1 MRPNAKGL
9 NIYEVSQWGG
19 DDVVSELFQSFSGE
33 MLVRLLLAAILG
45 LTIGLE
51 RELKRKSL
59 GLKTILVISIVS
71 CLLTIVSIQ
80 SAYLFPEGT
89 LAEIRMDPLRLA
101 AQIVSGVGF
110 LGAGVIL
117 RRGDDTVSGL
127 TTAAIVW
134 GAAGIGIATGA
145 GFYVEA
151 VAGVTLLLVSVEIVP
166 AIIKKIGV
174 KEFHQKELYLRLTLT
189 NRGDIDKVIH
199 KVEDRFHE
207 RVDNIRIKDLAEDA
221 YLVILLVMV
230 DSEQTISEVYRKVA
244 IIDKIEN
251 IEIRA

>member
-1 MRPNAKGL
+1 M
-9 NIYEVSQWGG
+9 I
-19 DDVVSELFQSFSGE
+19 ELFKSVDME
-33 MLVRLLLAAILG
+33 MLLRLLLATFLG
-45 LTIGLE
+45 LAIGIE

-80 SAYLFPEGT
+80 SAYLFPEGM
-89 LAEIRMDPLRLA
+89 LAEIIRMDPLRLA

-145 GFYVEA
+145 GFYIEA
-151 VAGVTLLLVSVEIVP
+151 VAGVTLILVSVEIVP
-166 AIIKKIGV
+166 LMIKKIGV

-189 NRGDIDKVIH
+189 NRQDIGGVI
-199 KVEDRFHE
+199 KRVEEHFNE
-207 RVDNIRIKDLAEDA
+207 NVDNIRIKDVAEDVF
-221 YLVILLVMV
+221 LVILLVMV
-230 DSEQTISEVYRKVA
+230 DSEQTISDVYREVA
-244 IIDKIEN
+244 RIEKIKN
-251 IEIRA
+251 VEIRA

>member
-1 MRPNAKGL
+1 MIPM
-9 NIYEVSQWGG
+9 I
-19 DDVVSELFQSFSGE
+19 ELFKSVDME
-33 MLVRLLLAAILG
+33 MLLRLLLATFLG
-45 LTIGLE
+45 LAIGIE

-80 SAYLFPEGT
+80 SAYLFPEGM

-145 GFYVEA
+145 GFYIEA
-151 VAGVTLLLVSVEIVP
+151 VAGVTLILVSVEIVP
-166 AIIKKIGV
+166 LMIKKIGV

-189 NRGDIDKVIH
+189 NRQDIGGVI
-199 KVEDRFHE
+199 KRVEEHFNE
-207 RVDNIRIKDLAEDA
+207 NVDNIRIKDVAEDVF
-221 YLVILLVMV
+221 LVILLVMV
-230 DSEQTISEVYRKVA
+230 DSEQTISDVYREVA
-244 IIDKIEN
+244 RIEKIKN
-251 IEIRA
+251 VEIRA

>member
-1 MRPNAKGL
+1 MIPM
-9 NIYEVSQWGG
+9 I
-19 DDVVSELFQSFSGE
+19 ELFKSVDME
-33 MLVRLLLAAILG
+33 MLLRLLLATFLG
-45 LTIGLE
+45 LAIGIE

-80 SAYLFPEGT
+80 SAYLFPEGM

-145 GFYVEA
+145 GFYIEA
-151 VAGVTLLLVSVEIVP
+151 VAGVTLILVSVEIVP
-166 AIIKKIGV
+166 LAIKKIGV

-189 NRGDIDKVIH
+189 NREDIGGVI
-199 KVEDRFHE
+199 KRVEDHFHE
-207 RVDNIRIKDLAEDA
+207 NVDNIRIKDLAEDA

-230 DSEQTISEVYRKVA
+230 DNEQTISDVYREVA
-244 IIDKIEN
+244 KIEKIKN
-251 IEIRA
+251 VEIRA